1 MRPVSLLWPDK
12 AIRQMSDKRPT
23 ELILGFSPTE
33 LQRLELVRGQ
43 QGLDSLEQ
51 TAEWLAK
58 TAVRKAARR
67 TTGRGR
73 ALYPIEGNQ

>member
-1 MRPVSLLWPDK
+1 
-12 AIRQMSDKRPT
+12 MSDTRQT
-23 ELILGFSPTE
+23 DLTLGFSPTE
-33 LQRLELVRGQ
+33 LQHLEQVRVQ
-43 QGLDSLEQ
+43 QGLDSLQQ

-73 ALYPIEGNQ
+73 ALYPVEGNP